1 MILEIITPDKNVF
14 KGEVSVVTLPGKN
27 GEFQILKDH
36 APLVSTLAK
45 GNLTYEQSGKV
56 ETILVDGGV
65 IEVSNNKVLVL
76 AEAVV
81 NAEA

>member
-14 KGEVSVVTLPGKN
+14 NGEVSSVTLPGKN
-27 GEFQILKDH
+27 GSFQLLKDH

-45 GNLTYEQSGKV
+45 GELTYTQGNKSESM
-56 ETILVDGGV
+56 IVDGGV
-65 IEVSNNKVLVL
+65 IEVLNNKVLVL

-81 NAEA
+81 AS